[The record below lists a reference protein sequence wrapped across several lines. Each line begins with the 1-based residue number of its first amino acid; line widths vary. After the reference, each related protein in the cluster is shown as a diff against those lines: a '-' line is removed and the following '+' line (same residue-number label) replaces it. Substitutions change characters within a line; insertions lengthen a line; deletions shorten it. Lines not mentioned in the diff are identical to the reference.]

1 MFRQIAKENRMRLSA
16 FISRAGWLTVTL
28 LSIAVAFS
36 AQAQPAPAAAPG
48 EIAPYVEDTTIAI
61 ARLDLDRLNS
71 DAAVDWEAKFLQALE
86 SDPSDTGKALRE
98 LAKPHIKQWTSE
110 FVRAGGKTVYIVAK
124 MNDATPAFAIVPL
137 GLGASPKVL
146 SEMLK
151 DPFSGSLLAGTPT
164 TTQPASEPP
173 LAYLKSEVIGTALY
187 FYPAQAFGDLHHFT
201 EAARP
206 ELEKAFA
213 EAGDAPVRVAFSP
226 PEGLRQLLAHAKE
239 LPEELGGGPV
249 TPVSSGLRWASLAL
263 QTRSDHEGFSLSLI
277 IQAKD
282 AATAQQLS
290 GILDTAHQTV
300 AKEKG
305 RENAEVNE
313 FLSVV
318 APKITSEHPDQL
330 RLTLDEAQT
339 QNVLNMFADSIR
351 TAHRLALQTQSMGNE
366 RQICTAII
374 FYANDHD
381 GVLPRDLRV
390 DLKKYLGD
398 DPGVIQKV
406 FTNPR
411 QPARKEGYVY
421 IRPAN
426 NVTGLKNAS
435 ETPILYEAFD
445 EWGEGINVGFADG
458 HVELIRDSSEF
469 NKILKNNPNVARGAE
484 LP

>member
-1 MFRQIAKENRMRLSA
+1 VCYDMFRQIAKENRMRLSA

-213 EAGDAPVRVAFSP
+213 VAGARERTARGIGRRPGHAGIVWAPLGITRTPNAFGS
-226 PEGLRQLLAHAKE
+226 RRILAF
-239 LPEELGGGPV
+239 V
-249 TPVSSGLRWASLAL
+249 
-263 QTRSDHEGFSLSLI
+263 DHPG
-277 IQAKD
+277 
-282 AATAQQLS
+282 
-290 GILDTAHQTV
+290 
-300 AKEKG
+300 KG
-305 RENAEVNE
+305 RR
-313 FLSVV
+313 
-318 APKITSEHPDQL
+318 H
-330 RLTLDEAQT
+330 
-339 QNVLNMFADSIR
+339 R
-351 TAHRLALQTQSMGNE
+351 TAAKRHSRHGPSNRGQRKRARE
-366 RQICTAII
+366 RRSQ
-374 FYANDHD
+374 
-381 GVLPRDLRV
+381 
-390 DLKKYLGD
+390 
-398 DPGVIQKV
+398 
-406 FTNPR
+406 
-411 QPARKEGYVY
+411 
-421 IRPAN
+421 
-426 NVTGLKNAS
+426 
-435 ETPILYEAFD
+435 
-445 EWGEGINVGFADG
+445 
-458 HVELIRDSSEF
+458 
-469 NKILKNNPNVARGAE
+469 
-484 LP
+484 